1 MSYRALYRVWRP
13 QFFCELKGQEHIT
26 KVLLSQVRKGRIA
39 HAYLFCGPRG
49 TGKTSAAKILARAVN
64 CLSPENGEPC
74 GKCTI
79 CAEASLENSLDIIE
93 IDAASNNGVDNIRDI
108 REKVNLLPASGRYK
122 VYIIDEVH
130 MLSAGAFNALLKTL
144 EEPPKHVIFIL
155 ATTEPRKL
163 PATILSRCQRFDFKR
178 ISSAE
183 IKRRLLEIAMAEKF
197 NADEKALMIIALAAE
212 GALRDAISLMD
223 QASSM
228 ADGVTLEN
236 VTELLGGAG
245 RKNVYKLAGY
255 IAAYDI
261 KNALL
266 QLDALKNAGS
276 DLGIL
281 QKDLTGVL
289 RDMLVLAFLQ
299 GEEGLTYYYED
310 TQELMEMGKRM
321 GQNALVRSLE
331 IFIKCE
337 QDMRYHSQPDVVL
350 QAALIRAMTPEDDM
364 DNPDVKARL
373 DKVESLLAQLC
384 QSDWMHHAPVSA
396 EPKHVDMKPA
406 MNMQAQPSGDKK
418 PAKRKPADEDKQA
431 VWKKVLACIEK
442 NARYLYDSAKALELM
457 DITDDTLILSCMEK
471 DTDSMDMFKSEYGRD
486 LIKKVTMQT
495 LGQEMLFKINIEKS
509 DSQDTN
515 AGWIDQF
522 GPEIEILDE

>member
-13 QFFCELKGQEHIT
+13 QLFHELKGQEHIT
-26 KVLLSQVRKGRIA
+26 KVLLSQIQKGRIA

-64 CLSPENGEPC
+64 CSNPKNGEPC
-74 GKCTI
+74 GKCPV

-108 REKVNLLPASGRYK
+108 REKVNLMPTGGKYK

-144 EEPPKHVIFIL
+144 EEPPPHVIFIL

-178 ISSAE
+178 ISPVE
-183 IKRRLLEIAMAEKF
+183 IKQRLCEIAAAEKF
-197 NADEKALMIIALAAE
+197 PADEKALMIIAHAAE
-212 GALRDAISLMD
+212 GALRDAVSLMD

-228 ADGVTLEN
+228 EGGVTLEN
-236 VTELLGGAG
+236 VTELLGGTG
-245 RKNVYKLAGY
+245 RKSVYKLAGY

-266 QLDALKNAGS
+266 QLDELKNAGS
-276 DLGIL
+276 DLGML
-281 QKDLTGVL
+281 LKDLTGVL

-299 GEEGLTYYYED
+299 GEEELVGYYED
-310 TQELMEMGKRM
+310 TRELKQMGVSM
-321 GQNALVRSLE
+321 GQNAMVRALE
-331 IFIKCE
+331 IFIRCE

-350 QAALIRAMTPEDDM
+350 QAALIRAMTPEDDV
-364 DNPDVKARL
+364 DSPDVKARL
-373 DKVESLLAQLC
+373 DKVESLLAQLS
-384 QSDWMHHAPVSA
+384 QGDWMRRAPAGA
-396 EPKHVDMKPA
+396 EPKHIDMKPA
-406 MNMQAQPSGDKK
+406 KSMQAQPAAEKK

-431 VWKKVLACIEK
+431 VWKKLLEYIEK
-442 NARYLYDSAKALELM
+442 NARYLYDSAKVLELG
-457 DITDDTLILSCMEK
+457 DITDDALIFSCKEK
-471 DTDSMDMFKSEYGRD
+471 DTDSVDMFKSEYGKE

-495 LGQEMLFKINIEKS
+495 LGQEMVFKINVEKGIAQDSDEVWIER
-509 DSQDTN
+509 
-515 AGWIDQF
+515 F